1 MWEIWTALFIGAVNQ
16 GLENINF
23 SFEQL
28 ITIFYRPTLAEV
40 SLKAN
45 DKVSTNLLNELQKRG
60 YPPVQQGIWIQTQNG
75 ELLAQHQATKPIPA
89 ASLTKIATTLVAID
103 HWGLH
108 HRFVTRFLTNGKVK
122 GSILDGDLIIQGGGD
137 PLFVWEDAIAIGNK
151 LNQMGIKQIRGKL
164 IIQGK
169 FAMNFE
175 EDSNRVRQF
184 FQEAINSSAWR
195 SEPATQYLTMP
206 TSTPKPNVVFLN
218 QSIPNN
224 LPTQELISY
233 PSLSL
238 WIILKRMNVYSNNV
252 IADMLAQQLG
262 GGKKLAERSAILSN
276 VPLEEINLI
285 NGSGLEKA
293 NQISPRAVVAMLIAL
308 QNRIQNHGF
317 TVADLFPMGR
327 CNCGTIAYRELP
339 QGSIL
344 KTGTLDDVSSL
355 AGVIQT
361 RDKGIIW
368 FAILNQGAGDIE
380 IFHKAQDNLVNELQT
395 RWGFANFYREKAWE
409 GSDRP

>member
-1 MWEIWTALFIGAVNQ
+1 MWEIWTAFFIGAVSQ
-16 GLENINF
+16 VLENVNF
-23 SFEQL
+23 KFEQL
-28 ITIFYRPTLAEV
+28 IPIFYRPTVAEV
-40 SLKAN
+40 SPKAN
-45 DKVSTNLLNELQKRG
+45 DKVSTNLLNNLQKMG
-60 YPPVQQGIWIQTQNG
+60 YPTTQQGIWIQTQNG

-108 HRFVTRFLTNGKVK
+108 HRFVTKFLTNGKVK
-122 GSILDGDLIIQGGGD
+122 GDTLEGDLIIHGGGD

-151 LNQMGIKQIRGKL
+151 LNQMGIKQIKGKL
-164 IIQGK
+164 IVQGK

-175 EDSNRVRQF
+175 EDSNKVRQF
-184 FQEAINSSAWR
+184 FQEAINSNTWSE
-195 SEPATQYLTMP
+195 EPATQYLTMP
-206 TSTPKPNVVFLN
+206 AGTPRPNVVFLN
-218 QSIPNN
+218 QNIPNN

-238 WIILKRMNVYSNNV
+238 WIILKRMNVYSNNM

-262 GGKKLAERSAILSN
+262 GGKKLAERSAVLSS
-276 VPLEEINLI
+276 VPSDEISLI
-285 NGSGLEKA
+285 NGSGLKKA
-293 NQISPRAVVAMLIAL
+293 NQISPRAVVAMLITL
-308 QNRIQNHGF
+308 QNRIQNQGF

-327 CNCGTIAYRELP
+327 CNCGTIIYRELP

-344 KTGTLDDVSSL
+344 KTGTLNDVSSL

-368 FAILNQGAGDIE
+368 FAILNQGAGDLA
-380 IFHKAQDNLVNELQT
+380 IFHKVQDDLVNELQS
-395 RWGFANFYREKAWE
+395 RWGTAKFYSEKAWE
-409 GSDRP
+409 VSDHP

>member
-1 MWEIWTALFIGAVNQ
+1 MWELWTAFFISSANQ
-16 GLENINF
+16 ILAST
-23 SFEQL
+23 SFQLDQL
-28 ITIFYRPTLAEV
+28 IPIFYRPTLAPI
-40 SLKAN
+40 SFSTDN
-45 DKVSTNLLNELQKRG
+45 KVTANLLDYLQKMG
-60 YPPVQQGIWIQTQNG
+60 YPPTQQGVWVQTQNG

-103 HWGLH
+103 HWGLN
-108 HRFVTRFLTNGKVK
+108 HRFFTKFLTNGSVK
-122 GSILDGDLIIQGGGD
+122 GNTLEGDLIIQGGGD

-175 EDSNRVRQF
+175 EDPNKVSKL
-184 FQEAINSSAWR
+184 FQEAINSNAWGN
-195 SEPATQYLTMP
+195 EPATQYSTLP
-206 TSTPKPNVVFLN
+206 AGTPKPNVVFLN
-218 QSIPNN
+218 QGISNN
-224 LPTQELISY
+224 LPPQELISY

-238 WIILKRMNVYSNNV
+238 WVILKRMNVYSNNI

-262 GGKKLAERSAILSN
+262 GGQKLAERSAALSN
-276 VPLEEINLI
+276 VPLEEISLI
-285 NGSGLEKA
+285 NGSGLKKA

-308 QNRIQNHGF
+308 QNMIQNQGF
-317 TVADLFPMGR
+317 TVADLFPIGR

-361 RDKGIIW
+361 REKGIIW

-380 IFHKAQDNLVNELQT
+380 IFHKVQDDLVNDLQN
-395 RWGFANFYREKAWE
+395 RWGSANFYREKAWE
-409 GSDRP
+409 VSDRP

>member
-1 MWEIWTALFIGAVNQ
+1 MWEIWTAFFIGAVSQ
-16 GLENINF
+16 VLENVNF
-23 SFEQL
+23 KFEQL
-28 ITIFYRPTLAEV
+28 IPIFYRPTVAEV
-40 SLKAN
+40 SPKAN
-45 DKVSTNLLNELQKRG
+45 DKVSTNLLNNLQKMG
-60 YPPVQQGIWIQTQNG
+60 YPTTQQGIWIQTQNG

-108 HRFVTRFLTNGKVK
+108 HRFVTKFLTNGKVK
-122 GSILDGDLIIQGGGD
+122 GDTLEGDLIIHGGGD

-151 LNQMGIKQIRGKL
+151 LNQMGIKQIKGKL
-164 IIQGK
+164 IVQGK

-175 EDSNRVRQF
+175 EDSNKVRQF
-184 FQEAINSSAWR
+184 FQEAINSNTWSE
-195 SEPATQYLTMP
+195 EPATQYLTMP
-206 TSTPKPNVVFLN
+206 AGTPRPNVVFLN
-218 QSIPNN
+218 QNIPNN

-238 WIILKRMNVYSNNV
+238 WIILKRMNVYSNNM

-262 GGKKLAERSAILSN
+262 GGKKLAERSAVLSS
-276 VPLEEINLI
+276 VPSDEISLI
-285 NGSGLEKA
+285 NGSGLKKA
-293 NQISPRAVVAMLIAL
+293 NQISPRAVVAMLITL
-308 QNRIQNHGF
+308 QNRIQNQGF

-327 CNCGTIAYRELP
+327 CNCGTIIYRELP

-344 KTGTLDDVSSL
+344 KTGTLNDVSSL

-368 FAILNQGAGDIE
+368 FAILNQGAGDLA
-380 IFHKAQDNLVNELQT
+380 IFHKVQDDLVNELQS
-395 RWGFANFYREKAWE
+395 RWGTAKFYSEKAWE
-409 GSDRP
+409 VSDRP